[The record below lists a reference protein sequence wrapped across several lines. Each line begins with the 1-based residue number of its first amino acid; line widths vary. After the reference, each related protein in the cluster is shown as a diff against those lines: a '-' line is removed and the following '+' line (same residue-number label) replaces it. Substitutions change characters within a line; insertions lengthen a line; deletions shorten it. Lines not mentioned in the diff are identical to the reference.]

1 MKIDKKTIPTP
12 FSYLDKQF
20 SAIDLYLD
28 DIKKLVLSGDFT
40 LGKELEKFE
49 ESFAKISKV
58 NYAIGVASG
67 TEAIT
72 LSLKS
77 LGVGHGDEVIT
88 TPTTFVSTV
97 GAIVATGAKPVF
109 VDSEDGFVIDPSK
122 IETVITNK
130 TKAIVPVHY
139 TGNVADMPAIMSIA
153 NSYKL
158 PVIEDSA
165 QAIGASLN
173 NKPVGSW
180 GSTGCFSFH
189 PLKNLNVWG
198 DAGMIITNSE
208 EIANKLK
215 ILRNN
220 GLVNRD
226 EVDMYGHNSRLDT
239 LQAVIGNRL
248 IKTMPVITQSRI
260 ENAMKYD
267 SAFLKLKLP
276 IIPPTRRKG
285 VKHVYH
291 LYMLRCEKRDELLEY
306 LNDNQIEAKI
316 HYPIP
321 MHLQKASYY
330 LGYKEGDFPKS
341 EADSKCIITLPAHQH
356 LNDDQI
362 EYTIQTIE
370 DFYCK

>member
-165 QAIGASLN
+165 QAIGAALN
-173 NKPVGSW
+173 NKPGGSW

-220 GLVNRD
+220 GLINRD
-226 EVDMYGHNSRLDT
+226 EVDIYGHNSRLDT

-248 IKTMPVITQSRI
+248 IKTMPAITQSRI

-306 LNDNQIEAKI
+306 LNDNQI
-316 HYPIP
+316 P

>member
-1 MKIDKKTIPTP
+1 
-12 FSYLDKQF
+12 
-20 SAIDLYLD
+20 
-28 DIKKLVLSGDFT
+28 
-40 LGKELEKFE
+40 
-49 ESFAKISKV
+49 
-58 NYAIGVASG
+58 
-67 TEAIT
+67 
-72 LSLKS
+72 
-77 LGVGHGDEVIT
+77 
-88 TPTTFVSTV
+88 
-97 GAIVATGAKPVF
+97 
-109 VDSEDGFVIDPSK
+109 
-122 IETVITNK
+122 
-130 TKAIVPVHY
+130 
-139 TGNVADMPAIMSIA
+139 
-153 NSYKL
+153 
-158 PVIEDSA
+158 
-165 QAIGASLN
+165 
-173 NKPVGSW
+173 
-180 GSTGCFSFH
+180 
-189 PLKNLNVWG
+189 
-198 DAGMIITNSE
+198 
-208 EIANKLK
+208 
-215 ILRNN
+215 
-220 GLVNRD
+220 
-226 EVDMYGHNSRLDT
+226 MYGHNSRLDT

>member
-1 MKIDKKTIPTP
+1 MPTP

-20 SAIDLYLD
+20 SDIDLYLD

-77 LGVGHGDEVIT
+77 LGVGPGDEVIT

-97 GAIVATGAKPVF
+97 GAIVASGAKPVF
-109 VDSEDGFVIDPSK
+109 VDSENGFVIDPSK
-122 IETVITNK
+122 IEKLITNK

-165 QAIGASLN
+165 QAIGASLR

-226 EVDMYGHNSRLDT
+226 EVAIYGHNSRLDT

-248 IKTMPVITQSRI
+248 IKTMPLITQSRI
-260 ENAMKYD
+260 DNAMKYD

-276 IIPPTRRKG
+276 IMPPIRRNG

-291 LYMLRCEKRDELLEY
+291 LYMLRCKKRDELLKY
-306 LNDNQIEAKI
+306 LNTNQIEAKI

-321 MHLQKASYY
+321 MHLQKASSY
-330 LGYKEGDFPKS
+330 LGYKEGDFPIS
-341 EADSKCIITLPAHQH
+341 EADSKSIITLPAHQH

-362 EYTIQTIE
+362 EYTIQTIK

>member
-20 SAIDLYLD
+20 SSIDLYLD
-28 DIKKLVLSGDFT
+28 DIKRLVLSGDFT

-49 ESFAKISKV
+49 KSFAKISKV

-77 LGVGHGDEVIT
+77 LGVGPGDEVIT

-109 VDSEDGFVIDPSK
+109 VDSENGFVIDPSK
-122 IETVITNK
+122 IEQVITNK

-158 PVIEDSA
+158 HVVEDSA

-220 GLVNRD
+220 GLINRD
-226 EVDMYGHNSRLDT
+226 EVAIYGHNSRLDT

-248 IKTMPVITQSRI
+248 IKTMPDITQARI
-260 ENAMKYD
+260 DNAKKYD
-267 SAFLKLKLP
+267 SAFLKLNLP
-276 IIPPTRRKG
+276 IIPPNRRKG

-291 LYMLRCEKRDELLEY
+291 LYMLRCEKRDKLLEY
-306 LNDNQIEAKI
+306 LNANQIEAKI

-321 MHLQKASYY
+321 MHLQKASSY
-330 LGYKEGDFPKS
+330 LGYKKGDFPIS
-341 EADSKCIITLPAHQH
+341 EADSKSIITLPAHQH

-362 EYTIQTIE
+362 EYTIETIK
-370 DFYCK
+370 DFYCN

>member
-1 MKIDKKTIPTP
+1 MKIAKKPIPTP

-20 SAIDLYLD
+20 SSVDLYLD

-49 ESFAKISKV
+49 NSFAKISKV
-58 NYAIGVASG
+58 NFAIGVASG

-77 LGVGHGDEVIT
+77 VGVGPGDEVIT
-88 TPTTFVSTV
+88 TPTTFVSTI

-109 VDSEDGFVIDPSK
+109 VDSENGFIIDASK
-122 IETVITNK
+122 IEKVITNK

-139 TGNVADMPAIMSIA
+139 TGNVADMPLIMNIA
-153 NSYKL
+153 NNYKL

-173 NKPVGSW
+173 DKPVGSW
-180 GSTGCFSFH
+180 GNTGCFSFH

-220 GLVNRD
+220 GLINRD
-226 EVDMYGHNSRLDT
+226 EVAIYGHNSRLDT

-248 IKTMPVITQSRI
+248 IKTMPVITQARI
-260 ENAMKYD
+260 DNAMKYD

-276 IIPPTRRKG
+276 IIPPIRRKG

-306 LNDNQIEAKI
+306 LNANQIEAKI

-321 MHLQKASYY
+321 MHLQKASSY
-330 LGYKEGDFPKS
+330 LGYKKGDFPIS
-341 EADSKCIITLPAHQH
+341 EADSKSIITLPSHQH
-356 LNDDQI
+356 LNDEQI
-362 EYTIQTIE
+362 EYTIQTIK

>member
-139 TGNVADMPAIMSIA
+139 TCLLYTSPS
-153 NSYKL
+153 
-158 PVIEDSA
+158 P
-165 QAIGASLN
+165 
-173 NKPVGSW
+173 
-180 GSTGCFSFH
+180 
-189 PLKNLNVWG
+189 
-198 DAGMIITNSE
+198 
-208 EIANKLK
+208 
-215 ILRNN
+215 
-220 GLVNRD
+220 RD
-226 EVDMYGHNSRLDT
+226 
-239 LQAVIGNRL
+239 
-248 IKTMPVITQSRI
+248 
-260 ENAMKYD
+260 
-267 SAFLKLKLP
+267 
-276 IIPPTRRKG
+276 
-285 VKHVYH
+285 
-291 LYMLRCEKRDELLEY
+291 
-306 LNDNQIEAKI
+306 
-316 HYPIP
+316 
-321 MHLQKASYY
+321 
-330 LGYKEGDFPKS
+330 
-341 EADSKCIITLPAHQH
+341 
-356 LNDDQI
+356 
-362 EYTIQTIE
+362 
-370 DFYCK
+370 

>member
-1 MKIDKKTIPTP
+1 MKIAKKTIPTP

-20 SAIDLYLD
+20 SSVDLYLD

-49 ESFAKISKV
+49 NSFAKISKV
-58 NYAIGVASG
+58 NFAIGVASG

-77 LGVGHGDEVIT
+77 IGIGPGDEVIT

-109 VDSEDGFVIDPSK
+109 VDSENGFVIDASK
-122 IETVITNK
+122 IEKAITSK

-139 TGNVADMPAIMSIA
+139 TGNVADMPKIMNIA
-153 NSYKL
+153 NNYKL

-173 NKPVGSW
+173 GKPVGSW

-220 GLVNRD
+220 GLINRD
-226 EVDMYGHNSRLDT
+226 EVAIYGHNSRLDT

-248 IKTMPVITQSRI
+248 IKTMPNITQSRI
-260 ENAMKYD
+260 DNAMKYD

-276 IIPPTRRKG
+276 IIPPIRRKG

-291 LYMLRCEKRDELLEY
+291 LYMLRCKRRDGLLKY
-306 LNDNQIEAKI
+306 LNNNQIEAKI

-321 MHLQKASYY
+321 MHLQKASDY
-330 LGYKEGDFPKS
+330 LGYKNGDFPVS
-341 EADSKCIITLPAHQH
+341 ESDSKSIITLPAHQH
-356 LNDDQI
+356 LNDTQL
-362 EYTIQTIE
+362 EYTINTIKE
-370 DFYCK
+370 FYTN

>member
-20 SAIDLYLD
+20 SSIDLYLD
-28 DIKKLVLSGDFT
+28 DIKRLVLSGDFT

-49 ESFAKISKV
+49 KSFAKISKV

-77 LGVGHGDEVIT
+77 LGVGPGDEVIT

-109 VDSEDGFVIDPSK
+109 VDSENGFVIDPSK
-122 IETVITNK
+122 IEKVITNK

-158 PVIEDSA
+158 HVIEDSA

-220 GLVNRD
+220 GLINRD
-226 EVDMYGHNSRLDT
+226 EVAIY
-239 LQAVIGNRL
+239 
-248 IKTMPVITQSRI
+248 
-260 ENAMKYD
+260 
-267 SAFLKLKLP
+267 
-276 IIPPTRRKG
+276 
-285 VKHVYH
+285 
-291 LYMLRCEKRDELLEY
+291 
-306 LNDNQIEAKI
+306 
-316 HYPIP
+316 
-321 MHLQKASYY
+321 
-330 LGYKEGDFPKS
+330 
-341 EADSKCIITLPAHQH
+341 
-356 LNDDQI
+356 
-362 EYTIQTIE
+362 
-370 DFYCK
+370 